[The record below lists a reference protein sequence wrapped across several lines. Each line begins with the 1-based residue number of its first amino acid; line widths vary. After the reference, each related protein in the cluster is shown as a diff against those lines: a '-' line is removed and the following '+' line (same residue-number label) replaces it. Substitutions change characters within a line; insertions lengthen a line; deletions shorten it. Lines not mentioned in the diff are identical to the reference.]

1 MFQQEGEEKMGET
14 ILIVDDEERMRILLN
29 AYLKKEGYE
38 VLQAQDGRE
47 ALELFNERRVD
58 LVILDVMMPEMDGWE
73 TLREIRKSSQ
83 VPVMMLTAKDE
94 DEDKLLGFSL
104 GTDNYETKPFSPKVL
119 VAKINALIK
128 RVYGNRATND
138 YDGLKFDEMAHRVTI
153 DGEEIRLSRKEF
165 ELLSYFIM
173 NKGLVLSREKLLDGV
188 WGMDYIGDLRTVD
201 THVKRLREKLG
212 SKSHLILTVR
222 GSGYKFEVSR

>member
-1 MFQQEGEEKMGET
+1 MGET

-38 VLQAQDGRE
+38 ILQAQDGRE
-47 ALELFNERRVD
+47 ALNLFNERRVD

-73 TLREIRKSSQ
+73 TLHEIRKSSQ

-128 RVYGNRATND
+128 RVYGNRAAND

-165 ELLSYFIM
+165 ELLAYFII